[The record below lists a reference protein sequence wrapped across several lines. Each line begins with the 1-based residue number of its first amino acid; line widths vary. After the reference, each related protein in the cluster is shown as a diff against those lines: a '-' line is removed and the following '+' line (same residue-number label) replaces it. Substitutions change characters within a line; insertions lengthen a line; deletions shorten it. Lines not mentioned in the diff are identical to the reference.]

1 MLISLKNNW
10 KKQLP
15 VVLTATLIIGL
26 VYSRAL
32 LSIASIGFAVV
43 VVTNWQNLKQYKFLL
58 FGIGLILLPVII
70 SGFWSE
76 DKIAWYRS
84 VLVKLSLPTVVCG
97 LLATQFSFY
106 QIKRLIWLLTIV
118 VTSSA
123 LYSCFQFLINK
134 ELILKNY
141 LEAKVMPVLM
151 DDDHIRYSWLLV
163 LNIVLLLWVVFFKT
177 KYDTESANSHQR
189 IQIHKKW
196 KLKIEQLFASLLILF
211 LIAYL
216 HLLAAKTGLVCL
228 YATIIIAA
236 FYLIVKVKWWKGVL
250 FIATMC
256 LFVFVSYTNLKSL
269 QNRIKYVVYDFGNY
283 SKGIYTEGSSDGDRV
298 LSLKAGMSIINQHL
312 IAGVGFGDVQPEV
325 EKWHNLNHPS
335 SKDYERFLPT
345 NQWLIYGAG
354 SGLLGIACF
363 SLGLIL
369 LLQPMFFKNIFSFVM
384 ILILLIPLITDDT
397 FEGQFGINIFALV
410 TGLGILLSR
419 ERISRLTVR
428 DSM

>member
-10 KKQLP
+10 KKLLP
-15 VVLTATLIIGL
+15 VVLTAALIIGL
-26 VYSRAL
+26 AYSRAL
-32 LSIASIGFAVV
+32 LSVASIGFAVV
-43 VVTNWQNLKQYKFLL
+43 IVTNWKNLTQYKMLL
-58 FGIGLILLPVII
+58 LGIALILLPVII

-76 DKIAWYRS
+76 GKTAWYRS
-84 VLVKLSLPTVVCG
+84 VIVKLSLPTVVCG
-97 LLATQFSFY
+97 LLAAQLSFN
-106 QIKRLIWLLTIV
+106 QIKRLIWLLTII
-118 VTSSA
+118 VTTSA

-151 DDDHIRYSWLLV
+151 DDDHIRYSWLIV
-163 LNIVLLLWVVFFKT
+163 LNIVSLLWVVFLKT
-177 KYDTESANSHQR
+177 KNHTESANSDQR

-196 KLKIEQLFASLLILF
+196 KVKNEQLFASILILF

-236 FYLIVKVKWWKGVL
+236 FYLIAKVKWWKGVL
-250 FIATMC
+250 LIAAMC
-256 LFVFVSYTNLKSL
+256 LFAFVAYNNLKSL

-298 LSLKAGMSIINQHL
+298 LSLKAGMSIISQHL
-312 IAGVGFGDVQPEV
+312 ITGVGFGDVQSEV

-354 SGLLGIACF
+354 SGLLGITCF

-369 LLQPMFFKNIFSFVM
+369 LLQPLFFKNIFSFVM
-384 ILILLIPLITDDT
+384 SLILLIPLITDDT
-397 FEGQFGINIFALV
+397 FEGQFGINIFALM
-410 TGLGILLSR
+410 TGMGILIR
-419 ERISRLTVR
+419 KKRISMFTVK
-428 DSM
+428 D

>member
-15 VVLTATLIIGL
+15 VVLTAALIIGL
-26 VYSRAL
+26 VYSRAM

-43 VVTNWQNLKQYKFLL
+43 IVSNWQNLKQYKMLL
-58 FGIGLILLPVII
+58 LGICLILLPVII

-76 DKIAWYRS
+76 DKTTWYRS
-84 VLVKLSLPTVVCG
+84 VIVKVSLPTVVFG
-97 LLATQFSFY
+97 LLAAQFSFN
-106 QIKRLIWLLTIV
+106 QIKRLIWLLTII
-118 VTSSA
+118 VTTSA

-151 DDDHIRYSWLLV
+151 DDDHIRYSWLIV
-163 LNIVLLLWVVFFKT
+163 LNIILLLWVFFFKT
-177 KYDTESANSHQR
+177 NNYTDSENSYQR
-189 IQIHKKW
+189 IQINKKW
-196 KLKIEQLFASLLILF
+196 KVKNEQLFASILILF

-236 FYLIVKVKWWKGVL
+236 FYLIAKVKWWIGIL
-250 FIATMC
+250 LIIAMC
-256 LFVFVSYTNLKSL
+256 LFAFVSYTNLKSL
-269 QNRIKYVVYDFGNY
+269 QNRIKYVVYDFENY

-298 LSLKAGMSIINQHL
+298 LSLKAGVSIINQHL
-312 IAGVGFGDVQPEV
+312 ITGVGFGDVQSEV
-325 EKWHNLNHPS
+325 EKWHHLNHPS

-354 SGLLGIACF
+354 SGLFGIACF

-369 LLQPMFFKNIFSFVM
+369 LLQPLFFKNIFSVVM

-397 FEGQFGINIFALV
+397 FEGQFGINIFALI
-410 TGLGILLSR
+410 TGLGILLTR
-419 ERISRLTVR
+419 ERVGRVT
-428 DSM
+428 